1 MSASPGRD
9 HRSSRS
15 KKGDTPTSKDRRL
28 RKPLSCTPCRQSKLR
43 CDRHLPCSTCKRR
56 DCVVSC
62 IYESKPPNQQ
72 SQSNP
77 DNVLPLAEPSPK
89 TPINYQPPKPSS
101 HTATFPNTSPTNPVS
116 TAQISHDF
124 AHDHWDAILRR
135 PISQIGPTP
144 HNRINPF
151 SSSSGLCFPW
161 PIAPKIEMKELMA
174 IIPAP
179 HHCGYLINYYF
190 QHMSPL
196 FHILHGPTF
205 EKDYRAFVRD
215 PSKTSRSWLALIF
228 MVLSMAVHAIDDDDA
243 LLREICPQTLQG
255 FKPEQIAHQYRTAAL
270 MALSLDNFLIHH
282 DLNTLEAVLLLI
294 YAINHWEGVE
304 YSWVVLG
311 KLLFS
316 RNESYVSRTY
326 YLHRHGT

>member
-1 MSASPGRD
+1 MSASPGREQ
-9 HRSSRS
+9 RPSRPT
-15 KKGDTPTSKDRRL
+15 KGDTPTSKDRRF
-28 RKPLSCTPCRQSKLR
+28 RKPVSCKPCRQSKLR
-43 CDRHLPCSTCKRR
+43 CDRHSPCSTCKRR

-62 IYESKPPNQQ
+62 TYESKPPNQQ

-77 DNVLPLAEPSPK
+77 DNVLLAANPSPRAPIDSQTLK
-89 TPINYQPPKPSS
+89 TIN
-101 HTATFPNTSPTNPVS
+101 HTAALPNSNSLS
-116 TAQISHDF
+116 TAQSPLDF

-135 PISQIGPTP
+135 PISQMGPTP

-151 SSSSGLCFPW
+151 SLSTGLCFPW
-161 PIAPKIEMKELMA
+161 SIGPKIEMKELMA

-179 HHCGYLINYYF
+179 HYCEYLINHYF

-215 PSKTSRSWLALIF
+215 PSKTSRSWLALIL
-228 MVLSMAVHAIDDDDA
+228 MVLSMAVHAIDDEDA
-243 LLREICPQTLQG
+243 LLRELCPQTLEG

-270 MALSLDNFLIHH
+270 IALSLDNFLIHH

-304 YSWVVLG
+304 YSWVLLG

-316 RNESYVSRTY
+316 RNESYFSRSCLLY
-326 YLHRHGT
+326 RHGT